1 MTRIAPQHSP
11 REQSIHP
18 CLIECEANKCI
29 KIDIAEATVTVH
41 VKAILRKIRV
51 QRPDPDGEGDKRWDP
66 GKTAKQ
72 MRAASAV
79 DTISEMKQIGASDPL
94 KAITPQADQIG
105 ASERAI
111 ASPCS

>member
-1 MTRIAPQHSP
+1 MTRIAPQRSP

-29 KIDIAEATVTVH
+29 KIDIAETTVKVH

-51 QRPDPDGEGDKRWDP
+51 QRPDPGGDLGDERWDP

-72 MRAASAV
+72 MRAAL
-79 DTISEMKQIGASDPL
+79 G
-94 KAITPQADQIG
+94 
-105 ASERAI
+105 R
-111 ASPCS
+111 